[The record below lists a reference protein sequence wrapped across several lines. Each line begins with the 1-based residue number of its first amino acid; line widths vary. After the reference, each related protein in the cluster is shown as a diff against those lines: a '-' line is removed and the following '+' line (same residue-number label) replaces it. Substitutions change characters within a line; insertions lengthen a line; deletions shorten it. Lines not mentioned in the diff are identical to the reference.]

1 MVDHSNLN
9 GGASTK
15 EVDGRGPGKEEDV
28 CEIFCSDQ
36 AKVDRIRKQVY
47 ATEGLA
53 VMFKALA
60 DDTRIK
66 IVYALSLEELCV
78 CDVANIT
85 GSSVATASHHLRLL
99 KNSGLAKYRKEGK
112 LVYYSLQD
120 NCIREIVNAAIRH
133 SGGRHGKA
141 DCSG

>member
-1 MVDHSNLN
+1 M
-9 GGASTK
+9 
-15 EVDGRGPGKEEDV
+15 DGSDRKCLELWGTRAAIKEEDV

-36 AKVDRIRKQVY
+36 AKVERIRKLIH

-53 VMFKALA
+53 SMFKALA

-66 IVYALSLEELCV
+66 IVYALSLDELCV

-99 KNSGLAKYRKEGK
+99 RNSGLAKYRKEGK

-120 NCIREIVNAAIRH
+120 NCIREIINAAIRH
-133 SGGRHGKA
+133 SGGSHGKT
-141 DCSG
+141 DCRE

>member
-1 MVDHSNLN
+1 M
-9 GGASTK
+9 
-15 EVDGRGPGKEEDV
+15 DGSDCKCLELKDIRAAIKEEDV

-36 AKVDRIRKQVY
+36 AKVERIRKLIH

-53 VMFKALA
+53 SMFKSLA

-66 IVYALSLEELCV
+66 IVYALSLDELCV

-99 KNSGLAKYRKEGK
+99 RNSGLAKYRKEGK

-120 NCIREIVNAAIRH
+120 NCIREIINAAIRH
-133 SGGRHGKA
+133 SGGSHGKT
-141 DCSG
+141 DCRE